1 MPDKP
6 EFIKIK
12 LKEAHEKIDILCEP
26 DKLAELVSSPN
37 VKAKSLSH
45 VQNRKSAGPS
55 FQNKTQTAYLKTSDY
70 AKN

>member
-12 LKEAHEKIDILCEP
+12 LKEIHEKIDILCEP
-26 DKLAELVSSPN
+26 DKIAEMIYSPN

-45 VQNRKSAGPS
+45 VKNKRTAGPS
-55 FQNKTQTAYLKTSDY
+55 FQRKTQTAYLKSSDY
-70 AKN
+70 AKQ